1 MATKTLPVRAIQT
14 NTQADNEKH
23 ALRVDFEQSSAM
35 MSSITKLDS
44 CPKSTWAKLAVFLL
58 AWSLA
63 PAAFGA
69 DSTTWVPTRS
79 TTDAATR
86 KGFEDFYNLEY
97 EKSIREFETV
107 LQTHPDDPFAVNHLL
122 SAVVF
127 KELLRVGALDTEAYS
142 SDNFLDKKYL
152 VPLDPKV
159 HDRVN
164 DLSARS
170 IQLSDGYLA
179 KNPNDVNALYARGV
193 ARGLKATYM
202 GMAEHSWFG
211 ALRSALGAR
220 HDDERVLEL
229 DPNYVDAKNLLGI
242 HLYVIG
248 SLNWPAKVAASMVG
262 ISGNKEKGLQYL
274 REVVAHGTPEVAWD
288 AKIALAL
295 FLRREQKYD
304 EALQLVGGMYQ
315 AFPRNFLIATEYAHL
330 LNAAGHGPQAVAAYK
345 KIVAGCRGNAFTV
358 CRMEIP
364 AYGLGEAEKGQR
376 DLQGAAD
383 AYDLAA
389 STAIE
394 PEFKQ
399 RAILKAG
406 EMYDA
411 MQKRDLA
418 LEKYKAVVAA
428 NSGTESADLARHYI
442 KQAYV
447 IQ

>member
-1 MATKTLPVRAIQT
+1 MKPATYV
-14 NTQADNEKH
+14 
-23 ALRVDFEQSSAM
+23 
-35 MSSITKLDS
+35 KLCFKPS
-44 CPKSTWAKLAVFLL
+44 RLGLAVFLL
-58 AWSLA
+58 VWWLA
-63 PAAFGA
+63 PTAFGA
-69 DSTTWVPTRS
+69 DKATWVPTRS
-79 TTDAATR
+79 TTDATTR

-97 EKSIREFETV
+97 DKSIREFETV
-107 LQTHPDDPFAVNHLL
+107 VQAHPDDPFAVNHLL
-122 SAVVF
+122 SAVIF
-127 KELLRVGALDTEAYS
+127 KELFRIGALDTEAYA

-164 DLSARS
+164 ELSARS

-179 KNPNDVNALYARGV
+179 KNPDNVDALYARGV
-193 ARGLKATYM
+193 ARGLKSTYM
-202 GMAEHSWFG
+202 GMAEHAWFA

-220 HDDERVLEL
+220 HDDERVLEI

-248 SLNWPAKVAASMVG
+248 SLSWPARVAASMIGV
-262 ISGNKEKGLQYL
+262 SGNKEKGLRYL
-274 REVVAHGTPEVAWD
+274 RDVVAHGTPEVAWD

-295 FLRREQKYD
+295 FLRREQQYD

-330 LNAAGHGPQAVAAYK
+330 LNAAGHGPEAVAAYK
-345 KIVAGCRGNAFTV
+345 KIVAGCRGNAFSV

-364 AYGLGEAEKGQR
+364 AYGLGEAMKGQR
-376 DLQGAAD
+376 DLQGAAN
-383 AYDLAA
+383 AYELAA
-389 STAIE
+389 SSAIE
-394 PEFKQ
+394 PDFKQ
-399 RAILKAG
+399 RAMLKEA

-411 MQKRDLA
+411 MHKRDLA
-418 LEKYKAVVAA
+418 LEKYKAVIAA
-428 NSGTESADLARHYI
+428 NSGTESAELARHYM